1 MAIVTLA
8 EAKAHLRID
17 FNEDDSLIE
26 GKIDAAQAHLETL
39 LGFKLDDVKFPD
51 TDDADFPDTVPAD
64 LHQAVLLLLGHWYE
78 NREATGSN
86 LFEVPMSVW
95 DVVRERRSYAFE

>member
-17 FNEDDSLIE
+17 FSDDDTLIQS
-26 GKIDAAQAHLETL
+26 KLDAAQAHLESL
-39 LGFKLDDVKFPD
+39 LGFKLDDVKYPD
-51 TDDADFPDTVPAD
+51 NDDYDFPATVSAD
-64 LHQAVLLLLGHWYE
+64 LHQAILLLLGHWFE

-86 LFEVPMSVW
+86 LFEVPVGVW
-95 DVVRERRSYAFE
+95 DVVRERRSYSFE